1 MLIDSKVLD
10 ALSEEARTNPRL
22 RKNLDLR
29 DSDDDQSQ
37 RMLNALEPGTMM
49 NIHRH
54 AETSETVVVLR
65 GSIMENYYDEQ
76 GNKTDSFLLK
86 ANSDIVGISVP
97 KGQWHNLECLESGTV
112 ILSVKNGKYEAVGK
126 DK

>member
-1 MLIDSKVLD
+1 MLINSKVLD
-10 ALSEEARTNPRL
+10 ALSEEARNNPRL

-37 RMLNALEPGTMM
+37 RMLNALESGTVM

-76 GNKTDSFLLK
+76 GDKTDSFLLK